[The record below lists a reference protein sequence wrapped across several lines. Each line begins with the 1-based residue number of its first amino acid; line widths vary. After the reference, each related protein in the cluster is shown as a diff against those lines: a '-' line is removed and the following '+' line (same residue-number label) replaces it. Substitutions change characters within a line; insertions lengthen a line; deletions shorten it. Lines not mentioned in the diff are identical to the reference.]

1 MIKNFKKKIEE
12 TQTEMMF
19 TLFMY
24 IDKELDKGRDERKE
38 LGKEMKEV
46 RNLLKGLDDI
56 QAKLDSDAKTRALI
70 KKVVVTAVI
79 GALVNLIL
87 THLGIVGG

>member
-1 MIKNFKKKIEE
+1 MIKNFKKKLEE
-12 TQTEMMF
+12 TQSEMMYSILMF
-19 TLFMY
+19 
-24 IDKELDKGRDERKE
+24 IDKELEKGEIERKE
-38 LGKEMKEV
+38 LSEEIKEV

-70 KKVVVTAVI
+70 KKVVITAIV

-87 THLGIVGG
+87 NHLGIVGG

>member
-12 TQTEMMF
+12 TQSEMMY

-24 IDKELDKGRDERKE
+24 IDKELDKGGDERKE
-38 LGKEMKEV
+38 LRKEMKEV
-46 RNLLKGLDDI
+46 HNLLKGLDDI

-70 KKVVVTAVI
+70 KKIVVTAVI